1 MDLNS
6 FFDALEELSLRLY
19 KGKDLFENL
28 SDLIT
33 KIADQMW
40 HKAVQFKYTS
50 TVWEREIWVCINT
63 NLLLKNDLLIYC
75 YWYISSLKDE
85 C

>member
-28 SDLIT
+28 SDLI
-33 KIADQMW
+33 
-40 HKAVQFKYTS
+40 
-50 TVWEREIWVCINT
+50 
-63 NLLLKNDLLIYC
+63 
-75 YWYISSLKDE
+75 
-85 C
+85 

>member
-40 HKAVQFKYTS
+40 NRAVQFKYTY
-50 TVWEREIWVCINT
+50 TLWEKYEFVLI
-63 NLLLKNDLLIYC
+63 LIYC
-75 YWYISSLKDE
+75 LKTIS
-85 C
+85 